1 MSITVELF
9 SAPGCG
15 KCAQAKEK
23 LKAIVEEFD
32 ADRITWREVNIL
44 EEIDYAVELGVLS
57 PPAIAIDGTLV
68 FPALPSAGRFSREL
82 AKRLEQSA
90 GDSHKPSRK

>member
-1 MSITVELF
+1 
-9 SAPGCG
+9 
-15 KCAQAKEK
+15 
-23 LKAIVEEFD
+23 
-32 ADRITWREVNIL
+32 
-44 EEIDYAVELGVLS
+44 VLS

-90 GDSHKPSRK
+90 GAAHKPSRK